1 MFLSLIVSIYGF
13 IKSALPVRKAIVD
26 DYPFK
31 LCYIFTAALLF
42 FFTSL
47 LGLKDAFSK
56 YFYNQGRRNEFFR
69 DQPSIL
75 VSRAAEVA

>member
-31 LCYIFTAALLF
+31 LCYIFTANYD
-42 FFTSL
+42 
-47 LGLKDAFSK
+47 GIECK
-56 YFYNQGRRNEFFR
+56 Y
-69 DQPSIL
+69 DIDLDVCTSIL
-75 VSRAAEVA
+75 KYA